1 MITRTSLSLVLLAAC
16 GGGSLDQVTPGEVYL
31 GRTIE
36 LAITGDGTDFSD
48 GSHVE
53 LGAGVT
59 VTAVHATSS
68 TQLAVTAAVST
79 AAALGPHDVYVDG
92 DALAGAFTVTAPASA
107 EVTAGTPRRGGL
119 VTVHLALTEPGRTWA
134 ADDVAFFASPGITLG
149 ERTITNTAIDALVAI
164 DASAPLGDAV
174 LEVHAGGDVFT
185 VPAALAIAD
194 TGDAPVLHDTLHVQP
209 DAAGA
214 AFAWLD
220 PESPLALVDLQI
232 QARSAGALVLDGT
245 GAYPRPLAFATRRT
259 DVLDGVRGV
268 GFYSGSSG
276 GAFDIDARRSPLHAV
291 TATTDNDTFATA
303 TLLGAPGG
311 YVADATLA
319 GPDDVRY
326 FAVDVSDSSIGLPL
340 RVVTLGDART
350 DTKLAVVRD
359 DQASLLGPV
368 SADAAALD
376 ELVTPTIPAAGRYY
390 IRVEAGAAFD
400 ASHDTFSLAVV
411 TP

>member
-1 MITRTSLSLVLLAAC
+1 MIARTASCLVLLAAC
-16 GGGSLDQVTPGEVYL
+16 GSGSLDQVTPGEVYL

-48 GSHVE
+48 QSKVE

-59 VTAVHATSS
+59 VTTVHATSA
-68 TQLAVTAAVST
+68 TELAVTAAVST

-92 DALAGAFTVTAPASA
+92 AALADAFTVAAPATA
-107 EVTAGTPRRGGL
+107 EVAAGTARRGGL
-119 VTVHLALTEPGRTWA
+119 VTVHLALVEPGRTWT
-134 ADDVAFFASPGITLG
+134 ADDVAFFASPGLTVG
-149 ERTITNTAIDALVAI
+149 TRTVTATAIDALVAI

-194 TGDAPVLHDTLHVQP
+194 TGDAPVLHDALHVQP

-220 PESPLALVDLQI
+220 PESPLALVDLAI
-232 QARSAGALVLDGT
+232 GARAAGALVLDGA
-245 GAYPRPLAFATRRT
+245 GVYPRPLAFATTRT
-259 DVLDGVRGV
+259 EVIDGVRGV
-268 GFYSGSSG
+268 GFYTGGGG
-276 GAFDIDARRSPLHAV
+276 GAFDVTARRSPLHAV
-291 TATTDNDTFATA
+291 TATDDNDSFATA

-311 YVADATLA
+311 YVADAALA

-326 FAVDVSDSSIGLPL
+326 FAVDVTDGAVGLPL
-340 RVVTLGDART
+340 RVVTLGDAAT
-350 DTKLAVVRD
+350 DTRLAVVRD
-359 DQASLLGPV
+359 DQASLLGPMSNDDV
-368 SADAAALD
+368 ALD
-376 ELVTPTIPAAGRYY
+376 ELVTPVLPSVGRYY
-390 IRVEAGAAFD
+390 IRVEAGADFD
-400 ASHDTFSLAVV
+400 AAHGTFSLAVV